1 MGKATIKEKLT
12 PPGFYRIEIH
22 IDSRA
27 KNDEIE
33 KIKRLA
39 EILKEKIKEKQEE
52 MENCIIDEPE
62 PDPTP
67 PEPDPEYDPDQGDP
81 PLDPDQGDPPAPEP
95 DPEPPDP
102 PEPPWPDGI
111 SLGGTVKGL
120 I

>member
-12 PPGFYRIEIH
+12 PPGFYKIEVH

-27 KNDEIE
+27 KNDEID
-33 KIKRLA
+33 KIRRLA
-39 EILKEKIKEKQEE
+39 EILKDKLAEQQEE
-52 MENCIIDEPE
+52 MEFCVVEEAEPDPEPPAPDPE
-62 PDPTP
+62 PDPDEGDP
-67 PEPDPEYDPDQGDP
+67 PFDPDQGDP
-81 PLDPDQGDPPAPEP
+81 LAPDP

-111 SLGGTVKGL
+111 SLGGIVKGM